1 MGNALPT
8 LPQCAFHM
16 CFHTCAFHN
25 MESESQWC
33 SAALA
38 KSPPRDGYCLLSL
51 TLPRTRIR
59 GGCSCNVR
67 TWSSN
72 EAHHEGEG
80 GVQYKEAS
88 KVNSALAAVK
98 FVRTLMVQSRF
109 LEKINNRQRRSR
121 SQSQSLRKNGYKINE
136 APKPQK
142 INQSESTKHQS
153 LRRFEFKT
161 VSLHVSN
168 HYDR

>member
-25 MESESQWC
+25 TESESQWR
-33 SAALA
+33 
-38 KSPPRDGYCLLSL
+38 SPAMATPLPRDGYCLLSL

-59 GGCSCNVR
+59 GGCSCNVG

-72 EAHHEGEG
+72 EAHREGEG

-121 SQSQSLRKNGYKINE
+121 SQSQSLRKSGYKINE
-136 APKPQK
+136 APTKASENQPIRINEAPKPQE
-142 INQSESTKHQS
+142 I
-153 LRRFEFKT
+153 
-161 VSLHVSN
+161 
-168 HYDR
+168 